1 MDNKYIPFAH
11 PAFSQTADGKGK
23 PYVHVPYSQ
32 GSVKEQPY
40 RILSPKALAYY
51 EGLKEKGEN
60 VYIDSLTYEEFG
72 VLTELDMRKR
82 FLSLDEKEQREK
94 LNKEQENE
102 LQYAPEE
109 EDTKETGEEAKP
121 TGSGGAGTSKRKI
134 AGEDTI
140 MNRMAQ
146 WQYSKEQKEELH
158 KMMAL
163 GMTKAEILA
172 VFYPETDVAKMRE
185 IRRTYRVLKTNS

>member
-1 MDNKYIPFAH
+1 M
-11 PAFSQTADGKGK
+11 
-23 PYVHVPYSQ
+23 
-32 GSVKEQPY
+32 
-40 RILSPKALAYY
+40 
-51 EGLKEKGEN
+51 
-60 VYIDSLTYEEFG
+60 
-72 VLTELDMRKR
+72 LTELDMRKR

-121 TGSGGAGTSKRKI
+121 SGSDGAGTSKRKI

-163 GMTKAEILA
+163 GMTKEEILA
-172 VFYPETDVAKMRE
+172 VFYPETDVVKMRE
-185 IRRTYRVLKTNS
+185 IRRTYRALKTNS

>member
-1 MDNKYIPFAH
+1 M
-11 PAFSQTADGKGK
+11 
-23 PYVHVPYSQ
+23 
-32 GSVKEQPY
+32 
-40 RILSPKALAYY
+40 
-51 EGLKEKGEN
+51 
-60 VYIDSLTYEEFG
+60 
-72 VLTELDMRKR
+72 
-82 FLSLDEKEQREK
+82 SLDEKEQREK

-109 EDTKETGEEAKP
+109 EDTKRNRRGCKAFRFRW
-121 TGSGGAGTSKRKI
+121 GAGTSKRKI

-163 GMTKAEILA
+163 GMTKKEILA

-185 IRRTYRVLKTNS
+185 IRRTYRAVKKQTGINFSGWKQSDFLCLKGVRHKRTGESPVYHCCGNIPCS

>member
-1 MDNKYIPFAH
+1 MDKHIEVIGIDHGWSGMKTVSQVFTTGVKEITTE
-11 PAFSQTADGKGK
+11 PAFFNNVVE
-23 PYVHVPYSQ
+23 YN
-32 GSVKEQPY
+32 GS
-40 RILSPKALAYY
+40 YY
-51 EGLKEKGEN
+51 KVGGR
-60 VYIDSLTYEEFG
+60 D
-72 VLTELDMRKR
+72 
-82 FLSLDEKEQREK
+82 
-94 LNKEQENE
+94 
-102 LQYAPEE
+102 APEE
-109 EDTKETGEEAKP
+109 EDTKETGEDAKP
-121 TGSGGAGTSKRKI
+121 SGSGGAGTSKRKI

>member
-1 MDNKYIPFAH
+1 MSMFPPVREIQKSSHIRY
-11 PAFSQTADGKGK
+11 
-23 PYVHVPYSQ
+23 
-32 GSVKEQPY
+32 
-40 RILSPKALAYY
+40 YY

-60 VYIDSLTYEEFG
+60 VYIDTLSYEEFG
-72 VLTELDMRKR
+72 VLTELDMKKR
-82 FLSLDEKEQREK
+82 FLSLDEKEQRDR
-94 LNKEQENE
+94 LNREQENE
-102 LQYAPEE
+102 LKYAPETE
-109 EDTKETGEEAKP
+109 AAGEAGEDEKSS
-121 TGSGGAGTSKRKI
+121 GSGGAGISKRKI
-134 AGEDTI
+134 VGEDTI

-185 IRRTYRVLKTNS
+185 IRRTYRAVKNKAAE

>member
-1 MDNKYIPFAH
+1 MSFGKCRNCSKII
-11 PAFSQTADGKGK
+11 FS
-23 PYVHVPYSQ
+23 
-32 GSVKEQPY
+32 
-40 RILSPKALAYY
+40 LS
-51 EGLKEKGEN
+51 G
-60 VYIDSLTYEEFG
+60 
-72 VLTELDMRKR
+72 MRKR

-163 GMTKAEILA
+163 GMTKKEILA

-185 IRRTYRVLKTNS
+185 IRRTYRAVKNRQG

>member
-1 MDNKYIPFAH
+1 M
-11 PAFSQTADGKGK
+11 SG
-23 PYVHVPYSQ
+23 
-32 GSVKEQPY
+32 
-40 RILSPKALAYY
+40 
-51 EGLKEKGEN
+51 
-60 VYIDSLTYEEFG
+60 
-72 VLTELDMRKR
+72 MRKR

-121 TGSGGAGTSKRKI
+121 TGSGE
-134 AGEDTI
+134 GEDTI

-163 GMTKAEILA
+163 GMTKKEILA

-185 IRRTYRVLKTNS
+185 IRRTYRAVKNRQG

>member
-1 MDNKYIPFAH
+1 MYHK
-11 PAFSQTADGKGK
+11 Q
-23 PYVHVPYSQ
+23 
-32 GSVKEQPY
+32 
-40 RILSPKALAYY
+40 
-51 EGLKEKGEN
+51 GLKEKGEN

-163 GMTKAEILA
+163 GMTKKEILA